1 MILDM
6 KRGNVV
12 GVSKREQD
20 PSAKGHLTHLNDTLS
35 TITNAVLTHKTEE
48 GGCRGLKSTDRI
60 DLEGG
65 VLITPC
71 KIHREKGVSTGLKAT
86 EAFW

>member
-1 MILDM
+1 M
-6 KRGNVV
+6 KRETQADDLRHEAGNVV

-48 GGCRGLKSTDRI
+48 GGCIGLKSNKT
-60 DLEGG
+60 
-65 VLITPC
+65 
-71 KIHREKGVSTGLKAT
+71 
-86 EAFW
+86 